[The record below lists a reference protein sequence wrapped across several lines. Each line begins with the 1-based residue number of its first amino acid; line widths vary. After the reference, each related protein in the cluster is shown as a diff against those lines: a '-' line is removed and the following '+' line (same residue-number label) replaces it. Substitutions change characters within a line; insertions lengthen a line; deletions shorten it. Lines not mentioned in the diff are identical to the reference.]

1 VGLGGS
7 GEKNCGPP
15 GVPGRPKLAGSREC
29 VCGHV
34 KAGEEREDSPS
45 SEAGSEQVV
54 ICIDHVSEQ
63 ISTDIGKKDEQN
75 LSDAGSSDVL
85 SGGIAFKGFSVTA
98 LVLGLFLGSFPDF
111 RVIKKT
117 LTGVM
122 SFIVVTQPLGED
134 RVCGSRCAT

>member
-1 VGLGGS
+1 M
-7 GEKNCGPP
+7 
-15 GVPGRPKLAGSREC
+15 
-29 VCGHV
+29 
-34 KAGEEREDSPS
+34 
-45 SEAGSEQVV
+45 V